1 MLSMLPCT
9 ARNLRV
15 ASFLLFFALPTYAQP
30 PAVVA
35 VHALPPFAIT
45 DDTIKPGTKGLDVER
60 TLASALKQQA
70 PVKSEFE
77 TNAEFSE
84 RLKKFAVR
92 ALPAQISNGG
102 FFAVVQLASSLP
114 PLWLGGNAATEITY
128 SPETEVLSVTLD
140 SWLGCLPLRRVT
152 TPKRKYTAKNG
163 FGQQVTV
170 LEAEV
175 SETCIGISDSS
186 PSPIDDISFS
196 IDVSRG
202 DAPKLKPRLAF
213 ALIGKAVPPF
223 AKSED
228 SHDKPTMK
236 QPLELH
242 TRQRSLVMELV
253 DVWLVDIGTGSVLA
267 KHMTPLTNS
276 KPSLLGGF
284 RSINGCSHPSYGK
297 SEVPNFDLVVELAV
311 SVKFDGSITETSV
324 SRSTGIPSLD
334 SRAVDAVSK
343 CKFKPGT
350 KDGQPM
356 DGVAVVK
363 FHFDSSHAHGY

>member
-1 MLSMLPCT
+1 MLPFM

-15 ASFLLFFALPTYAQP
+15 VSFLLFFALPTYAQP

-45 DDTIKPGTKGLDVER
+45 DDTIKPGTKGLDVEKA
-60 TLASALKQQA
+60 LASALKQQA
-70 PVKSEFE
+70 PVKSEFD

-92 ALPAQISNGG
+92 ALPAQISDGG
-102 FFAVVQLASSLP
+102 LFAVFQLASSSP
-114 PLWLGGNAATEITY
+114 PLRLGSGNPTTEIAY
-128 SPETEVLSVTLD
+128 SPETEVLYVTLH
-140 SWLGCLPLRRVT
+140 SSLGCLPLRRVT
-152 TPKRKYTAKNG
+152 TPKRKYTATNG

-170 LEAEV
+170 LEAAV
-175 SETCIGISDSS
+175 SETCISISDTS
-186 PSPIDDISFS
+186 PSPVKDISFA
-196 IDVSRG
+196 INISRG
-202 DAPKLKPRLAF
+202 DAPKLKARLAF

-223 AKSED
+223 AESRD
-228 SHDKPTMK
+228 YHDKPTMK
-236 QPLELH
+236 QPLELR
-242 TRQRSLVMELV
+242 TRQRLLVMELV

-276 KPSLLGGF
+276 KPSLVGGF
-284 RSINGCSHPSYGK
+284 SFTNGCRRPSYGK
-297 SEVPNFDLVVELAV
+297 SEVPNSDLVVELAV

-334 SRAVDAVSK
+334 SRVVNAVSQ

-350 KDGQPM
+350 KDGQPI

-363 FHFDSSHAHGY
+363 FHFD